1 MATPEGR
8 TPDAL
13 RRQFLQTFQQI
24 ARHKH
29 RYDVFRDFVILA
41 ATALHNGAVMDE
53 ARETEY
59 VTTTGGYAPED
70 IEAFPK
76 LLAILVELLQPEP
89 RDILGPL
96 YMELEIASREQGQF
110 FTPPELSE
118 LMARMTFGPDLLKP
132 LETASFITVSEPACG
147 AGGMVL
153 SLVKVL
159 IEEGYDPAKHLWV
172 QCVDVNRLAA
182 LMCYVQLSLWN
193 VPAEIIVGNSLTL
206 EEREV
211 WHTPAHYMGFWSA
224 RLARRDAERSEGRSS
239 PAPAEQETPAP
250 RASPPKPPED
260 SAPSIDVQLPGEQL
274 GFDF

>member
-1 MATPEGR
+1 MATSEGK

-13 RRQFLQTFQQI
+13 RRQFLQIFHQI

-59 VTTTGGYAPED
+59 VTTTGGYAQED
-70 IEAFPK
+70 IEGFPK

-110 FTPPELSE
+110 FTPPELSD
-118 LMARMTFGPDLLKP
+118 LMAAMTFSDQLAVLEEKP
-132 LETASFITVSEPACG
+132 FITVSEPACG
-147 AGGMVL
+147 AGGMIL
-153 SLVKVL
+153 SLVKVM
-159 IEEGYDPAKHLWV
+159 IAQGHNPAERMWV

-182 LMCYVQLSLWN
+182 LMCYIQLSLWN

-206 EEREV
+206 ETREV
-211 WHTPAHYMGFWSA
+211 WHTPAHYMGFWTA
-224 RLARRDAERSEGRSS
+224 KLARQNAERGQGGAL
-239 PAPAEQETPAP
+239 PAPAEQETP
-250 RASPPKPPED
+250 SPVTSKPEPTGD
-260 SAPSIDVQLPGEQL
+260 SAPSFDVQLPDRQMDF
-274 GFDF
+274 GF